1 MDRQSGK
8 IFIVKKREVCT
19 SKFEP
24 KITRGQSGML
34 EYAAILPENGA
45 FEDVDDVN
53 FSIGAI
59 VKDYLRKNP
68 R

>member
-1 MDRQSGK
+1 MK
-8 IFIVKKREVCT
+8 
-19 SKFEP
+19 
-24 KITRGQSGML
+24 GQSGML

-59 VKDYLRKNP
+59 VKDYLRKN
-68 R
+68 RR